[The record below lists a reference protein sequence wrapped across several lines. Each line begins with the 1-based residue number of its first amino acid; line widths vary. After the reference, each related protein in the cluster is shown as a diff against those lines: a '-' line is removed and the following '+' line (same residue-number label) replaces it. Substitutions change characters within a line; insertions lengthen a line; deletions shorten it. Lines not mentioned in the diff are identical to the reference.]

1 VKVLTDVELLKGVV
15 TVRVCTVSIGAFI
28 PTEGKERDDNEPD
41 WVREVRPLLCD
52 RFDLRLRLGMMM
64 MKGN

>member
-1 VKVLTDVELLKGVV
+1 M
-15 TVRVCTVSIGAFI
+15 VSIGAFS

-64 MKGN
+64 MKGK